1 MIVEGMEHQGLLIPK
16 SRLSPDPLER
26 HSQLRNYFCD
36 KDAVI
41 SPSGEYFSLKLE
53 WSNYAERYVD
63 PRLDEGLDWWGVGA
77 YSEMASVRVRRGGVV
92 FTLNDTWTLESWSRW
107 LQQQSQEA
115 LDEVIVL
122 HVDDHKDISSP
133 RLFQKEDG
141 WYDPISGEEF
151 TLSDPESVAN
161 AINSGAIGM
170 GSFLTPFLHTV
181 QNVDLRHLCTPPKC
195 NSTVDYEIK
204 RTYINDTLLEPMSYR
219 PAIHLSELKSSKPVD
234 RYRFTNDLGRWL
246 EGLEGT
252 DKAILLHIDMDYFC
266 NRYDGDSDMI
276 ENPSPNNPSID
287 LVLKRIDDLVSALNK
302 RELTNKIVD
311 IVIAF
316 SPGFFPAEF
325 WEPACNRLLE
335 RVGEKRWMPRHVES

>member
-1 MIVEGMEHQGLLIPK
+1 MKNQELLIEK
-16 SRLSPDPLER
+16 SRLSTDPLVQ
-26 HSQLRNYFCD
+26 HSQLRDYFCD
-36 KDAVI
+36 KDAVL
-41 SPSGEYFSLKLE
+41 SSFGEYFLLSLE

-63 PRLDEGLDWWGVGA
+63 PRLDVGLDWWGVGSYA
-77 YSEMASVRVRRGGVV
+77 EMASTRERRGRVV
-92 FTLNDTWTLESWSRW
+92 LALNDTWTLESWGRW
-107 LQQQSQEA
+107 LEKQSQET

-133 RLFQKEDG
+133 RLFQKEGG

-151 TLSDPESVAN
+151 FLNDPESVAK
-161 AINSGAIGM
+161 AIDSGAIGM

-204 RTYINDTLLEPMSYR
+204 RTYINDTLLEPMKYR
-219 PAIHLSELKSSKPVD
+219 PAIHLSELTSSEPVD
-234 RYRFTNDLGRWL
+234 RYRFTNDLDRWL
-246 EGLEGT
+246 EGLEDT
-252 DKAILLHIDMDYFC
+252 DRDILLHIDMDYFC
-266 NRYDGDSDMI
+266 NRYDGDSDLI
-276 ENPSPNNPSID
+276 ENPGSNNPSID

-325 WEPACNRLLE
+325 WEPACNRLLDG
-335 RVGEKRWMPRHVES
+335 VGEKLWMPGHVEN